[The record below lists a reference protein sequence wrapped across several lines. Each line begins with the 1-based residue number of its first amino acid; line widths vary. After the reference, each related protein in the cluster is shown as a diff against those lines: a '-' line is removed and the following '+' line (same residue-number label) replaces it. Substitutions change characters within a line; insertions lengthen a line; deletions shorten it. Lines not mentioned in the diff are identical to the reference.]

1 MPSLVVHPQWHRK
14 IRSCV
19 CVASMLTAS
28 WVSFQRG
35 LPCPLVLI
43 LGMEISK
50 ISAEIYT
57 WSIVNQEVIKIWK
70 SRACN
75 ELEVKLRK
83 CLFYK
88 SLDRKPVENGE
99 VVLHYLVCMLGQWVV
114 LQSFGTSGVGW
125 AGQPIWRLY
134 DKTSEEEWQAWYSN
148 QSSSKNVAFRALY

>member
-88 SLDRKPVENGE
+88 SLDRKPVENME
-99 VVLHYLVCMLGQWVV
+99 KWFCIILFACLDNELCCRVLVLLESVEPVSLFEGCMTKPVKKN
-114 LQSFGTSGVGW
+114 
-125 AGQPIWRLY
+125 
-134 DKTSEEEWQAWYSN
+134 DKPGIQ
-148 QSSSKNVAFRALY
+148 